1 MASIEQSN
9 VFRILQI
16 GRRGPDNP
24 QRVRARCSKCNKPYD
39 IRDRRATHL
48 PTEPLANK
56 LRQIGWECDG
66 AGKKA
71 LCSACRK
78 GSVQPN
84 GKDPAETETPTP
96 KTPTTTAVKA
106 TLGAFKL
113 IGEHYLPDDQ
123 RYATGFSD
131 AVIGTKTGLAEAVV
145 ADMRETEFGPLRVDQ
160 EATRLQHDLTAFV
173 TNANEEIKTYADMLD
188 EIKRSLNQQVT
199 ELRLK
204 VDDYVGDKKHP
215 R

>member
-9 VFRILQI
+9 VFEIVQI
-16 GRRGPDNP
+16 GRRGPNNGP
-24 QRVRARCSKCNKPYD
+24 RVRARCSKCRRHFD
-39 IRDRRATHL
+39 IRDPSARSL
-48 PTEPLANK
+48 PTEPLAKK
-56 LRQIGWECDG
+56 LRHIDWECDG

-71 LCSACRK
+71 LCTKCRQG
-78 GSVQPN
+78 GSKPN
-84 GKDPAETETPTP
+84 GKDTVPPAAAP

-106 TLGAFKL
+106 TLAAYKL

-131 AVIGTKTGLAEAVV
+131 AVIGTKTGLAESVV
-145 ADMRETEFGPLRVDQ
+145 ADMRETEFGPLQVDQ

-173 TNANEEIKTYADMLD
+173 KNANEEIKTYADMLD

-204 VDDYVGDKKHP
+204 VDDYVGNKKHP